1 MVDKLLTQWL
11 NSVYVLYVSSC
22 KWPLA
27 YVHFPDM
34 RTESQGV
41 NEVAQSCS
49 PEQRAGVPDPD
60 TALYREASGKPGM
73 ARASV
78 GWN

>member
-1 MVDKLLTQWL
+1 MVNKLLIQWF
-11 NSVYVLYVSSC
+11 NSVYVLYASSC
-22 KWPLA
+22 KWALA
-27 YVHFPDM
+27 YVHFRDM

-49 PEQRAGVPDPD
+49 SEQTAGVPAD
-60 TALYREASGKPGM
+60 TALYRGASGQQGM

-78 GWN
+78 DWN